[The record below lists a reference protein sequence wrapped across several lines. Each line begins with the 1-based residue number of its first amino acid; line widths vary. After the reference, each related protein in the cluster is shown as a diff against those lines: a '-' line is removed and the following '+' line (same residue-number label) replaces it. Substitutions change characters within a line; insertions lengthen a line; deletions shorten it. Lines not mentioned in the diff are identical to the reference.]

1 MLMRLLFMAVALP
14 ITQGSTLKVDRV
26 NELEIELNAD
36 SLCIRWIEILL
47 SNFNSTGYASME
59 IKQHAI

>member
-36 SLCIRWIEILL
+36 SLCICWIEILV